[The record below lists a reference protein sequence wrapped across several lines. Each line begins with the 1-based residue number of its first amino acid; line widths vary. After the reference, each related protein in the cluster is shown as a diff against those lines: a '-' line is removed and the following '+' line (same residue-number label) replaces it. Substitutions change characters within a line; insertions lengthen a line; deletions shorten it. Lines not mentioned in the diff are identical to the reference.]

1 VTLPYEFIQNISEG
15 SFGRVY
21 MARDPQSG
29 GVVAIKELKQLD
41 PASLR
46 QFERELRLLRE
57 QIDNRFVV
65 DVLDF
70 DLNRVPPFIVMEYC
84 DGGSLRAWVQNRQP
98 WLVVAEALGHVA
110 EGLAGIHKAGGFH
123 RDIKPDNLL
132 LAHVNDQGLMVKVAD
147 FGLARVPRGTGTM
160 TYSLAGTRGYIA
172 PEVLMGADFHSGA
185 DIYSLGMV
193 SVELLTGGLDPIA
206 IDSSVAPDGLKNL
219 TRAMISP
226 MAASRPNIQRVAQL
240 LTNIISPPRTPVT
253 SQPAPPPTPTP
264 RLQNSGAEVAVA
276 VGIGA
281 ALLAAIGGLA
291 YLAANSPEWDGQ
303 VQRYRGK
310 DGRFRS

>member
-1 VTLPYEFIQNISEG
+1 MTLSYEFIQDISEG

-21 MARDPQSG
+21 LAKDPQSG
-29 GVVAIKELKQLD
+29 GVVAIKELKQ
-41 PASLR
+41 
-46 QFERELRLLRE
+46 LRLLRE

-70 DLNRVPPFIVMEYC
+70 DLSHVPPFIVMEYC
-84 DGGSLRAWVQNRQP
+84 DGGSLRAWVQDRQP
-98 WLVVAEALGHVA
+98 WMVVAEALGHVA

-132 LAHVNDQGLMVKVAD
+132 LARVGDHGLMIKVAD

-160 TYSLAGTRGYIA
+160 TYSAAGTRGYIA

-185 DIYSLGMV
+185 DIFSLGMV
-193 SVELLTGGLDPIA
+193 AVELLTGRLDPTA
-206 IDSSVAPDGLKNL
+206 VDSTDAPDGFKSL

-226 MAASRPNIQRVAQL
+226 LPAKRPNIQRVAQL
-240 LTNIISPPRTPVT
+240 LTTIISPPRTPKT
-253 SQPAPPPTPTP
+253 SQTAPPPVPVT
-264 RLQNSGAEVAVA
+264 RQQNSGADVAVA

-281 ALLAAIGGLA
+281 ALFAAIGGLA
-291 YLAANSPEWDGQ
+291 YLAANSPEWDDR

-310 DGRFRS
+310 DGQFRS